1 MKLNNLSQLKE
12 RRKQLRNNSTTEE
25 NILWSKL
32 KNRKIFN
39 FKFRRQHS
47 IAYYILDFYCPEKKL
62 CIELDGNQH
71 NQKDNLDYDKNRT
84 EFLNAVGIEVLRF
97 NNYQINTNIDEVV
110 NMISE
115 KLKEEPPQQTNPPPY

>member
-62 CIELDGNQH
+62 CIELDGNQY

>member
-1 MKLNNLSQLKE
+1 MKLNNLRQLKE

-115 KLKEEPPQQTNPPPY
+115 KLK